1 MCTTDYL
8 RRLTE
13 LSEGLMTVYIKKL
26 SILGQFSKKENG
38 DAESSESASSEGML
52 CPKDLKLLLD
62 DLFRKLLVIATD
74 CKWKDYAELLD
85 AFKKAIID
93 IPGLKT
99 SKMDSDTKKSYDSVI
114 GLLEES
120 KEGMALDD
128 KNTLI
133 LCRNLLYKAD

>member
-13 LSEGLMTVYIKKL
+13 LSEGLMTIYIKKL
-26 SILGQFSKKENG
+26 SLLGQFGKKENG
-38 DAESSESASSEGML
+38 DTESSESASCEGML
-52 CPKDLKLLLD
+52 CPHDLKLLLD

-74 CKWKDYAELLD
+74 GKWKDYADLLD

-114 GLLEES
+114 GLLEKS
-120 KEGMALDD
+120 KEGIALDN
-128 KNTLI
+128 KNNLI
-133 LCRNLLYKAD
+133 SCRNLLYKAD

>member
-13 LSEGLMTVYIKKL
+13 LSEGLMTIYIKKL
-26 SILGQFSKKENG
+26 SLLGQFCKKENG
-38 DAESSESASSEGML
+38 DTESSESASCEGML
-52 CPKDLKLLLD
+52 CPHDLKLLLD

-74 CKWKDYAELLD
+74 CKWKEYADLLD

-120 KEGMALDD
+120 KEGIALDN
-128 KNTLI
+128 KNNLI
-133 LCRNLLYKAD
+133 SCRNLLYKAD

>member
-13 LSEGLMTVYIKKL
+13 LSEGLMTIYIKKL
-26 SILGQFSKKENG
+26 SLLGQFGKKENG
-38 DAESSESASSEGML
+38 DTESSESASCEGML
-52 CPKDLKLLLD
+52 CPYDLKLLLD

-74 CKWKDYAELLD
+74 CKWKEYADLLD

-99 SKMDSDTKKSYDSVI
+99 SKMDSDTKKSYDAVI
-114 GLLEES
+114 GLLDES
-120 KEGMALDD
+120 KEGIALDN
-128 KNTLI
+128 KNNLI
-133 LCRNLLYKAD
+133 SCRNLLYKAD